1 MVRGSVR
8 LTSSSRGILEG
19 NVGRLVP
26 NKPAIFLRTPAYFL
40 LRVTRKSQHLGWL
53 RWNRPNDRVA
63 VLESKERT
71 PRRQVRLLLQPE

>member
-26 NKPAIFLRTPAYFL
+26 NKPAIFFAHACIFSFASDP
-40 LRVTRKSQHLGWL
+40 K
-53 RWNRPNDRVA
+53 VA
-63 VLESKERT
+63 ASRLA
-71 PRRQVRLLLQPE
+71 QVE